1 MLLLKFTDYIN
12 KAIYGFMQ
20 SFQSENAGAPNIQN
34 NAVPKFNA
42 IYYVTTKAVLQ
53 LGYR

>member
-20 SFQSENAGAPNIQN
+20 APNIQN

-42 IYYVTTKAVLQ
+42 IYIVTTKAVLQ